1 MLRHLPLLS
10 PVPRHQRAHL
20 VVPAAFSADECD
32 RIVSLCEPEP
42 AEPATLEGVE
52 HVGTTRSSSVSW
64 LPADEDTWWIYDR
77 LGELAVDANEHW
89 GFELVGFEE
98 ELQYTRY
105 DGPGDHYAWHRDG
118 LDGAVSTRKLSIVVQ
133 LTPPE
138 HYEGGAL
145 EFPDLGDQHDPFF
158 GVTDGPHRSAAA
170 EEFSQLG
177 TAVMF
182 PAFEYHRVTPLNSGR
197 RRSLVAWV
205 AGPPFR

>member
-1 MLRHLPLLS
+1 MLS

-138 HYEGGAL
+138 HYAG
-145 EFPDLGDQHDPFF
+145 
-158 GVTDGPHRSAAA
+158 
-170 EEFSQLG
+170 
-177 TAVMF
+177 
-182 PAFEYHRVTPLNSGR
+182 GR
-197 RRSLVAWV
+197 RGVQP
-205 AGPPFR
+205 AGHRRDVPRLRIPPGDPAELRAPPLAGGLGGWTPVPLIAPLSPPAQPSGSAPRLNPESWPA

>member
-10 PVPRHQRAHL
+10 PAPRHQRARE
-20 VVPAAFSADECD
+20 VVPAAFSVDECD

-42 AEPATLEGVE
+42 AELATLEGGE
-52 HVGTTRSSSVSW
+52 DTATTRSSSVSW
-64 LPADEDTWWIYDR
+64 LPADEDTWWIYER

-89 GFELVGFEE
+89 GFDLVGFEE
-98 ELQYTRY
+98 EFQYTRY

-118 LDGAVSTRKLSIVVQ
+118 LDGEVSTRKLSIVVQ
-133 LTPPE
+133 LTPPD

-145 EFPDLGDQHDPFF
+145 EFPDLGDADGTFPGF
-158 GVTDGPHRSAAA
+158 GADPHRSPAADQFR
-170 EEFSQLG
+170 ELG

-182 PAFEYHRVTPLNSGR
+182 PAFEYHRVTPLSAGR

>member
-1 MLRHLPLLS
+1 MLS
-10 PVPRHQRAHL
+10 PVPRHQRGHL

-98 ELQYTRY
+98 ELQPGTLTQSEKATR
-105 DGPGDHYAWHRDG
+105 
-118 LDGAVSTRKLSIVVQ
+118 
-133 LTPPE
+133 
-138 HYEGGAL
+138 
-145 EFPDLGDQHDPFF
+145 
-158 GVTDGPHRSAAA
+158 
-170 EEFSQLG
+170 
-177 TAVMF
+177 
-182 PAFEYHRVTPLNSGR
+182 
-197 RRSLVAWV
+197 
-205 AGPPFR
+205 